1 MRTIYSWI
9 ARGSPPFVDFPPTL
23 RKLMEGHFG
32 YIDGGYEGKT
42 SIVKFTKAFGFD
54 PPGGKLCG
62 NSLLNH

>member
-1 MRTIYSWI
+1 
-9 ARGSPPFVDFPPTL
+9 
-23 RKLMEGHFG
+23 MEGHFG